1 MAGVNKVILVGNLG
15 KDPEVKYLD
24 NGVAVA
30 NFSLATT
37 ENYKNKEGERVSQ
50 TEWHNVVLW
59 RGLAEVAEKYLKKGA
74 SVYVEGKIK
83 TRKWEDKE
91 GVTRYSTEILGENM
105 TMLGGKSSSEG
116 TIEHNSDADTNAD
129 DISKNTIANKLNN
142 IFTPN
147 GWSSIPLK
155 IDNKTLTGTS
165 SNYFKFKLKGQVI
178 FWVF

>member
-1 MAGVNKVILVGNLG
+1 LCIFVPSIIQKKLDMAGVNKVILVGNLG

-116 TIEHNSDADTNAD
+116 TIEHTSESEDLKD
-129 DISKNTIANKLNN
+129 DLR
-142 IFTPN
+142 F
-147 GWSSIPLK
+147 
-155 IDNKTLTGTS
+155 
-165 SNYFKFKLKGQVI
+165 
-178 FWVF
+178 